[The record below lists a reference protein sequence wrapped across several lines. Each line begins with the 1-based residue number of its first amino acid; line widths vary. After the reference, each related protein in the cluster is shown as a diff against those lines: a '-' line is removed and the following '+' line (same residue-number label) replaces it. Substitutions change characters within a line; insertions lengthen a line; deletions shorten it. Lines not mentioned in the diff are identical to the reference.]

1 MKISEKSVRTLIGRL
16 ADVIRAEN
24 ITASNYL
31 DLYVGDEALESIN
44 NVNNQAIYGRRGS
57 GKTHLLKAL
66 QEKINTNFEESR
78 RLCVY
83 IDTRNILPL
92 INSSVATPEESALL
106 IFQGILQS
114 MIDAFSINVRIIFGR
129 DQLIPLSPD
138 NLDKDAIENISN
150 QLRKI
155 NLELSGRSLKR
166 LGNIAITEEKNIGAE
181 FQLKIATNPE
191 IIANNK
197 SSGKQTEVKADIR
210 YVNIQDI
217 SVSLQT
223 LVEYL
228 NLNRVIC
235 LIDEWSEIPT
245 DVQKHLAELIK
256 RVFISS
262 KFTFKIGAIP
272 NRTDLGH
279 RTPEKFYGLEDGGDI
294 FGYQLDN
301 RYIFELEKTKTRDF
315 FNDLLHKHLSAIDP
329 HVVTK
334 ILQFNNKSSETFINV
349 FLTNKALGELCI
361 ASAGIPRDFINLFI
375 HSYDQ
380 FKSAP
385 ARHIS
390 VRNVRSATS
399 GWYET
404 DKKKQIDEHAAEK
417 ILLQSIVEE
426 IVMKKKSSH
435 FMLSEKYSSN
445 AHILSLIDFRVLHLR
460 KKGYS
465 HQDIPGE
472 TFNVYS
478 IDYGCYN
485 HLNITRTNLN
495 NGALDTIKVQDDIRQ
510 IRRIF
515 LSDSFLQK
523 FQMNVGEAFSCPS
536 CKKPVDTM
544 HPAYVKQ
551 QLCNNCF
558 EPAGVSHLVRAKA

>member
-1 MKISEKSVRTLIGRL
+1 MKIDEKPVRTLIGKL

-31 DLYVGDEALESIN
+31 DLYVGDEALESID
-44 NVNNQAIYGRRGS
+44 NVNNQAVYGRRGS

-66 QEKINTNFEESR
+66 QEKINADFDNSR

-83 IDTRNILPL
+83 IDARNILPL
-92 INSSVATPEESALL
+92 INRSVATSEESALL
-106 IFQGILQS
+106 IFQGIVQS
-114 MIDAFSINVRIIFGR
+114 MIDAFSVNVRLIFGR
-129 DQLIPLSPD
+129 DQIIPLSSD
-138 NLDKDAIENISN
+138 ALDEDALKQIEG

-166 LGNIAITEEKNIGAE
+166 LGNIAITEERNAGSE
-181 FQLKIATNPE
+181 FQLKVARNPE
-191 IIANNK
+191 ISATNK
-197 SSGKQTEVKADIR
+197 SSGKQTEVKEDIR
-210 YVNIQDI
+210 YVSIQDI
-217 SVSLQT
+217 SSSLQV
-223 LVEYL
+223 LVEWL
-228 NLNRVIC
+228 SLNRVIC

-262 KFTFKIGAIP
+262 KFSFKIGAIP

-301 RYIFELEKTKTRDF
+301 RYIFELEKNKTRDF
-315 FNDLLHKHLSAIDP
+315 FNDLLHKHLSAIDSK
-329 HVVTK
+329 VVDAVLK
-334 ILQFNNKSSETFINV
+334 SNNRSPDTFINV

-375 HSYDQ
+375 HSFDQ

-390 VRNVRSATS
+390 VKNVRSATS

-404 DKKKQIDEHAAEK
+404 DKKKQIDEHASEK
-417 ILLQSIVEE
+417 VLLQSIVEE

-445 AHILSLIDFRVLHLR
+445 LHVLSLIDFRVLHLR

-495 NGALDTIKVQDDIRQ
+495 HGALETITVQDDIRQ

-523 FQMNVGEAFSCPS
+523 FQMNIGEAFSCPS

-558 EPAGVSHLVRAKA
+558 EPAGVSNQVRATA

>member
-1 MKISEKSVRTLIGRL
+1 MKISDKPVRTLISKL

-24 ITASNYL
+24 ITSSNYL
-31 DLYVGDEALESIN
+31 ALYVGDEALENID

-66 QEKINTNFEESR
+66 QEKVNADFEQGR

-83 IDTRNILPL
+83 IDARNILPL
-92 INSSVATPEESALL
+92 INSTVATSEESALL
-106 IFQGILQS
+106 IFQGIVQS
-114 MIDAFSINVRIIFGR
+114 LIDAFSVNVRIIFGR
-129 DQLIPLSPD
+129 DQIIPIFPDSLDGDALKHLSD
-138 NLDKDAIENISN
+138 
-150 QLRKI
+150 QLKKI
-155 NLELSGRSLKR
+155 NLELSGRSIKR
-166 LGNIAITEEKNIGAE
+166 LGNIAITEERNVGSE
-181 FQLKIATNPE
+181 FQLKVAASPE
-191 IIANNK
+191 VSAANK
-197 SSGKQTEVKADIR
+197 TSGKQTEVNANIS

-217 SVSLQT
+217 AASLQT
-223 LVEYL
+223 LVDWL

-262 KFTFKIGAIP
+262 KFSFKIGAIP

-315 FNDLLHKHLSAIDP
+315 FNDLLHKHMSAIDSA
-329 HVVTK
+329 VVEEVLK
-334 ILQFNNKSSETFINV
+334 NNNKSSDTFINA

-375 HSYDQ
+375 HSFDQ

-390 VRNVRSATS
+390 VKNVRSATS

-404 DKKKQIDEHAAEK
+404 DKKKQIDEHASEK
-417 ILLQSIVEE
+417 VLLQSIVEE

-445 AHILSLIDFRVLHLR
+445 PHVLSLIDFRVLHLR

-495 NGALDTIKVQDDIRQ
+495 HGALDTITVQDDIRQ

-515 LSDSFLQK
+515 LSDAFLQK

-536 CKKPVDTM
+536 CKKPVDTT

-558 EPAGVSHLVRAKA
+558 EPAGVSNQVRASV

>member
-1 MKISEKSVRTLIGRL
+1 MKINDKSVRGLIARL

-31 DLYVGDEALESIN
+31 DLYAGDEALECID

-66 QEKINTNFEESR
+66 QEKINADFENGR

-83 IDTRNILPL
+83 IDARNILPL
-92 INSSVATPEESALL
+92 INSSVATSEESALL
-106 IFQGILQS
+106 IFQGIVQS
-114 MIDAFSINVRIIFGR
+114 MIDAFSINVRLIFGR
-129 DQLIPLSPD
+129 DQIIPLNADP
-138 NLDKDAIENISN
+138 LDSDAVRRIED

-155 NLELSGRSLKR
+155 NLEFSGRSLRR
-166 LGNIAITEEKNIGAE
+166 LGSIAITEERNSGSE
-181 FQLKIATNPE
+181 FQLEVAANPKISAGG
-191 IIANNK
+191 K

-210 YVNIQDI
+210 YVSIQEI
-217 SVSLQT
+217 SSSLQA
-223 LVEYL
+223 LIEWL
-228 NLNRVIC
+228 DLSRAIC
-235 LIDEWSEIPT
+235 LIDEWSEIPS

-262 KFTFKIGAIP
+262 KFSFKIGAIP

-279 RTPEKFYGLEDGGDI
+279 RTPGKFYGLEDGGDI

-301 RYIFELEKTKTRDF
+301 RYVFEIEKNKTRDF
-315 FNDLLHKHLSAIDP
+315 FNDLLHRHLYAIDP
-329 HVVTK
+329 VVVEG
-334 ILQFNNKSSETFINV
+334 ILKTNNKTESTFINA

-380 FKSAP
+380 FKSSSL
-385 ARHIS
+385 RHIS
-390 VRNVRSATS
+390 VKNVRMATS

-404 DKKKQIDEHAAEK
+404 DKKKQIDEHMSDK
-417 ILLQSIVEE
+417 VLLQAIVEE

-435 FMLSEKYSSN
+435 FMLSEKHSSN
-445 AHILSLIDFRVLHLR
+445 PHILSLIDFRVLHLR

-472 TFNVYS
+472 SFNVYF

-485 HLNITRTNLN
+485 HLNITRANLN
-495 NGALDTIKVQDDIRQ
+495 HASLDNISVQDDMRQ
-510 IRRIF
+510 IRRIVI
-515 LSDSFLQK
+515 SDSFLQK
-523 FQMNVGEAFSCPS
+523 FQMHIGEAFSCPV

-558 EPAGVSHLVRAKA
+558 EPAGLSGQSRSTV